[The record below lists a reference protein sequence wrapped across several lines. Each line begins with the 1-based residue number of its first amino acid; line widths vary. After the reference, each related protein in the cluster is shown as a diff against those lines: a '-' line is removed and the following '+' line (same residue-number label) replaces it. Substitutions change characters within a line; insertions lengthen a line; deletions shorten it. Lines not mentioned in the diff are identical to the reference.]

1 MQYPLRIDL
10 ERQIKEKQMGRP
22 INKKFFGN
30 TNTKVTGE
38 GVGGEAVATVVMSTT
53 SFAVSTLTVSV
64 SFSAPQIKG
73 GQTATGTAVKTGNTV
88 TSVTITNA
96 GSGYTS
102 APTVS
107 FTGTNMSSWE
117 NAASATLTSSLQNA
131 IAFTSYLTT
140 GSNAVTGGD
149 IIKQESSRRY
159 LVQNSEGRGQ
169 VKLVTTD
176 SLAGGQM
183 KIIATDG
190 AGSTFFVKKLTAHK
204 ATLVNRTGT
213 STAVVTGGTAGWTL
227 GAATGTNQVT
237 LASN

>member
-1 MQYPLRIDL
+1 
-10 ERQIKEKQMGRP
+10 MGRP

-30 TNTKVTGE
+30 TNLPSYGSE
-38 GVGGEAVATVVMSTT
+38 QQGSGVGGEGVASIAIATTGTLYTTSTT
-53 SFAVSTLTVSV
+53 LSATFT
-64 SFSAPQIKG
+64 APQIKG
-73 GQTATGTAVKTGNTV
+73 GVRASASVTTDATGNTTAV
-88 TSVTITNA
+88 TLLTA

-102 APTVS
+102 TPTATLS
-107 FTGTNMSSWE
+107 ATTGTT
-117 NAASATLTSSLQNA
+117 ATFTVVLTSTRQNA

-169 VKLVTTD
+169 VKLVATD
-176 SLAGGQM
+176 TLTAGTM

-190 AGSTFFVKKLTAHK
+190 AGSTFFVKKLTANK
-204 ATLVNRTGT
+204 ATLTVRTGT

-237 LASN
+237 LGNN